1 MKRLQLLVV
10 TLAMVGAAL
19 LPGQVEAANRAGA
32 VTLSPYA
39 GEYQFEGNQYIE
51 NCLIDD
57 SPIYGLAIGYNLTER
72 LGWELSLGY
81 IEAEA
86 KTGDIDN
93 VDGYLAHL
101 DLLYHF
107 RPDKAFVPFVVGG
120 LGAVS
125 YRAGGDARNDEN
137 ALFNLGAG
145 FKYFLLDNV
154 ALRADVRG
162 LLDIDTGDSSREHD
176 NFKNLAMTGGLTF
189 QFGGEKESV
198 EPMQE
203 AVVLPVSDAD
213 ADGVSDDHDRC
224 LGTPAGVPVDAEGC
238 PRDSDGDGV
247 ADYLDRCP
255 RTPAGT
261 AVDAGGCPLVPPA
274 DDDGD
279 GVVNADDKCPNTP
292 AGMSVNP
299 YGCPRDDDRDGVFN
313 YEDECPD
320 TPEGTEVGPDGC
332 PVPTEPESMTLQFN
346 FPTNS
351 ASIQPEFEGQLEA
364 AAEFINA
371 HPGTHVTIEGHT
383 DSVGRAAYNL
393 ELSQRRADSVRDYLI
408 EHFDVEASRLEAIG
422 YGESKPVAENN
433 TPEGRIMNRR
443 VVILI
448 EGK

>member
-1 MKRLQLLVV
+1 MKKLQLLVV
-10 TLAMVGAAL
+10 TLALVGAAL
-19 LPGQVEAANRAGA
+19 LPARVEAANRAGA
-32 VTLSPYA
+32 VTLSPFA

-51 NCLIDD
+51 NCLIED
-57 SPIYGLAIGYNLTER
+57 SPIYGLALGYNLTDR

-107 RPDKAFVPFVVGG
+107 RPDKAFVPFVEGG

-125 YRAGGDARNDEN
+125 YRPGSTSNDEN
-137 ALFNLGAG
+137 ALINLGVG
-145 FKYFLLDNV
+145 FKYFFLDNV

-176 NFKNLAMTGGLTF
+176 TYKNVAMTGGLTF
-189 QFGGEKESV
+189 QFGGEEKMV
-198 EPMQE
+198 EP
-203 AVVLPVSDAD
+203 VVIPVSDSD
-213 ADGVSDDHDRC
+213 GDGVNDDRDRC
-224 LGTPAGVPVDAEGC
+224 PGTLRGVPVDADGC
-238 PRDSDGDGV
+238 PQDSDGDGV

-261 AVDAGGCPLVPPA
+261 AVDADGCPLAPPA

-279 GVVNADDKCPNTP
+279 GVVNTADKCPNTP
-292 AGMSVNP
+292 AGMSVNS
-299 YGCPRDDDRDGVFN
+299 YGCPKDADKDGVFDDK
-313 YEDECPD
+313 DECPD

-332 PVPTEPESMTLQFN
+332 PLPTEPESLTLQFN
-346 FPTNS
+346 FPTDS
-351 ASIQPEFEGQLEA
+351 ARIQPEFEGQLA
-364 AAEFINA
+364 AAADFIEA

-383 DSVGRAAYNL
+383 DSIGSAAYNQQ
-393 ELSQRRADSVRDYLI
+393 LSQRRADSVRDYLI
-408 EHFDVEASRLEAIG
+408 ENFGIEGDRLKAIG
-422 YGESKPVAENN
+422 YGEERPMAENN

-448 EGK
+448 EGQ